1 MAQAPLDSVENAVEN
16 VTHQL
21 LQTSISDTDYVTSL
35 NTYCQK
41 KKITVKP
48 RESLCLVT
56 FRKCCTFIVDGKTFP
71 TGYGVSKKEAKEEAA
86 KLACQNLGVT
96 DQRQTNFIGIVNHYC
111 QRTKRTLNFI
121 EVERSGPPHN
131 PQFTYKLVINNK
143 DYPEG
148 KGKNSIEAKQK
159 AAQLAWAALQEQS
172 DWDSKVSLRS
182 TMSEDGAATMS
193 SPTANLESIKAS
205 SQSLQRSTSESVA
218 LTDSWN
224 TPKTQ
229 GSLRS
234 AVSVDS
240 PPSIL
245 STPSSLES
253 VEASSQSM
261 QTSTSDSVLFTDSS
275 HRSKDKD
282 GIKNKNTENRQSETS
297 AQSRFSSDFDSIECL
312 AKGGFGHVFAARE
325 KLVDKYYA
333 VKIVRYKEKALRE
346 VTALGEISHDNIVRY
361 YNCWIDDSEPEWD
374 NATDTYSSS
383 QSSSDLSPKY
393 LYIKMELCDTKTLK
407 DWINKKNEE
416 SLQETNRRA
425 ESLHLAQQIVSGVEC
440 IHSKKIIHRD
450 LKPANIM
457 FGKDGKVKIG
467 DFGLATAETDDD
479 NVKLMDRTDRAG
491 TRSYMAPEQ
500 RSKGYGRKVDIFA
513 LGLIYFE
520 LLWKLS
526 SGHERGKVLINARNR
541 MLPEEFSP
549 KFPQENQII
558 LSMLSE
564 KPENRPEASV
574 LKTEME
580 KWTHS
585 FTT

>member
-1 MAQAPLDSVENAVEN
+1 MAQAPLDSVENL
-16 VTHQL
+16 TQQL
-21 LQTSISDTDYVTSL
+21 LQTSTSDTNYVTSL

-41 KKITVKP
+41 RKITIKP
-48 RESLCLVT
+48 QESICLMT
-56 FRKCCTFIVDGKTFP
+56 FRKCCTFIVDGKTYP
-71 TGYGVSKKEAKEEAA
+71 TGYGISKKEAKEEAA
-86 KLACQNLGVT
+86 KLACQSLGIT
-96 DQRQTNFIGIVNHYC
+96 DQRRTNFIGIVNHYC
-111 QRTKRTLNFI
+111 QKTKRILNFI
-121 EVERSGPPHN
+121 EVDRSGPPHN

-148 KGKNSIEAKQK
+148 KGKNIDEAKRK

-193 SPTANLESIKAS
+193 SPTANLESLKAS
-205 SQSLQRSTSESVA
+205 SQILQRSTSDSVA
-218 LTDSWN
+218 LTDSLD

-229 GSLRS
+229 VSLRS

-275 HRSKDKD
+275 HRSKDQD
-282 GIKNKNTENRQSETS
+282 AVKNKNTDNKQSETS
-297 AQSRFSSDFDSIECL
+297 ALSRFSSDFDSMECL
-312 AKGGFGHVFAARE
+312 AKGGFGHVYKARE

-361 YNCWIDDSEPEWD
+361 YNCWIDDSEPQWD
-374 NATDTYSSS
+374 ITTETSTSS
-383 QSSSDLSPKY
+383 QSSSELSPKY

-416 SLQETNRRA
+416 SLQETKRRA
-425 ESLHLAQQIVSGVEC
+425 ESLHLAQQIISGVEY
-440 IHSKKIIHRD
+440 IHSKKVVHRD

-467 DFGLATAETDDD
+467 DFGLATAENDDD
-479 NVKLMDRTDRAG
+479 NDKQMERSGRAG

-500 RSKGYGRKVDIFA
+500 RSKDYGRKVDIFA

-526 SGHERGKVLINARNR
+526 SGHERGKV
-541 MLPEEFSP
+541 S
-549 KFPQENQII
+549 QY
-558 LSMLSE
+558 
-564 KPENRPEASV
+564 
-574 LKTEME
+574 
-580 KWTHS
+580 
-585 FTT
+585 

>member
-1 MAQAPLDSVENAVEN
+1 VNSVHSGVKTNQEAQRRYSSEMAQAPLDSVRLALLVFCFLSFCLFQVENAVEN

-86 KLACQNLGVT
+86 KLACQSLGVT

-172 DWDSKVSLRS
+172 DWDSK
-182 TMSEDGAATMS
+182 
-193 SPTANLESIKAS
+193 
-205 SQSLQRSTSESVA
+205 
-218 LTDSWN
+218 
-224 TPKTQ
+224 
-229 GSLRS
+229 
-234 AVSVDS
+234 
-240 PPSIL
+240 
-245 STPSSLES
+245 S

-275 HRSKDKD
+275 HRSKDK
-282 GIKNKNTENRQSETS
+282 KTS
-297 AQSRFSSDFDSIECL
+297 LLVIDFLSSCLYRFSSDFDSRKCL

-383 QSSSDLSPKY
+383 QSSSDSSPKY

-416 SLQETNRRA
+416 SLQETKRRA

>member
-86 KLACQNLGVT
+86 KLACQSLGVT

-172 DWDSKVSLRS
+172 DWDSK
-182 TMSEDGAATMS
+182 
-193 SPTANLESIKAS
+193 
-205 SQSLQRSTSESVA
+205 
-218 LTDSWN
+218 
-224 TPKTQ
+224 

-245 STPSSLES
+245 STPSSL
-253 VEASSQSM
+253 
-261 QTSTSDSVLFTDSS
+261 
-275 HRSKDKD
+275 
-282 GIKNKNTENRQSETS
+282 QSETS
-297 AQSRFSSDFDSIECL
+297 AQSRFSSDFDSRKCL

-383 QSSSDLSPKY
+383 QSSSDSSPKY

-416 SLQETNRRA
+416 SLQETKRRA

-500 RSKGYGRKVDIFA
+500 VRYKGYGRKVDIFA

>member
-1 MAQAPLDSVENAVEN
+1 
-16 VTHQL
+16 
-21 LQTSISDTDYVTSL
+21 
-35 NTYCQK
+35 
-41 KKITVKP
+41 
-48 RESLCLVT
+48 
-56 FRKCCTFIVDGKTFP
+56 
-71 TGYGVSKKEAKEEAA
+71 
-86 KLACQNLGVT
+86 
-96 DQRQTNFIGIVNHYC
+96 
-111 QRTKRTLNFI
+111 
-121 EVERSGPPHN
+121 
-131 PQFTYKLVINNK
+131 
-143 DYPEG
+143 
-148 KGKNSIEAKQK
+148 
-159 AAQLAWAALQEQS
+159 
-172 DWDSKVSLRS
+172 
-182 TMSEDGAATMS
+182 
-193 SPTANLESIKAS
+193 
-205 SQSLQRSTSESVA
+205 
-218 LTDSWN
+218 
-224 TPKTQ
+224 
-229 GSLRS
+229 
-234 AVSVDS
+234 
-240 PPSIL
+240 
-245 STPSSLES
+245 
-253 VEASSQSM
+253 
-261 QTSTSDSVLFTDSS
+261 
-275 HRSKDKD
+275 
-282 GIKNKNTENRQSETS
+282 TENRQSETS
-297 AQSRFSSDFDSIECL
+297 AQSRYGKKFFHSHDGSSSSRRLLFLFSSDFDSRKCL

-383 QSSSDLSPKY
+383 QSSSDSSPKY

-416 SLQETNRRA
+416 SLQETKRRA

-526 SGHERGKVLINARNR
+526 SGHERGK
-541 MLPEEFSP
+541 
-549 KFPQENQII
+549 NQII

>member
-1 MAQAPLDSVENAVEN
+1 
-16 VTHQL
+16 
-21 LQTSISDTDYVTSL
+21 SDTDYVTSL

-56 FRKCCTFIVDGKTFP
+56 KCCTFIVDGKTFP

-86 KLACQNLGVT
+86 KLACQSLGVT

-172 DWDSKVSLRS
+172 DWDSK
-182 TMSEDGAATMS
+182 
-193 SPTANLESIKAS
+193 
-205 SQSLQRSTSESVA
+205 
-218 LTDSWN
+218 
-224 TPKTQ
+224 

-275 HRSKDKD
+275 HRSKDKVCCF
-282 GIKNKNTENRQSETS
+282 KTS
-297 AQSRFSSDFDSIECL
+297 LLVIDFLSSCLYRFSSDFDSRKCL

-383 QSSSDLSPKY
+383 QSSSDSSPKY

-416 SLQETNRRA
+416 SLQETKRRA